1 MRKISLFIILLWL
14 AGSVHAQVLW
24 EISGNNSHSKSYL
37 LATNRL
43 VDMQFLDTIPN
54 VFKCF
59 GHCNKVITEF
69 AMQDYEAISALR
81 QAAILP
87 DSIILSNFYNEIDYQ
102 RIDEALRIT
111 LGIGMDRLCRMKPAY
126 LTEMYR
132 VELLKKWLNYDEKR
146 SMETFFE
153 QVAQEKG
160 LPVYGLDKVGET
172 MYILFDREPFYWQ
185 CDELKKVIDYPENEV
200 KQERML
206 KEMYLWGRLRDMAY
220 QIEAPDNKSSI
231 SYSDYAVYAQRNV
244 EWVKRLAPYLKDGKA
259 FITLNAI
266 YLGGEKGL
274 IQQLKKNGY
283 RVRPVNRGF
292 QRIKQ

>member
-1 MRKISLFIILLWL
+1 
-14 AGSVHAQVLW
+14 
-24 EISGNNSHSKSYL
+24 
-37 LATNRL
+37 
-43 VDMQFLDTIPN
+43 
-54 VFKCF
+54 
-59 GHCNKVITEF
+59 
-69 AMQDYEAISALR
+69 
-81 QAAILP
+81 
-87 DSIILSNFYNEIDYQ
+87 
-102 RIDEALRIT
+102 
-111 LGIGMDRLCRMKPAY
+111 MDRLCRMKPAY
-126 LTEMYR
+126 LTELYR